1 MTEEETERYL
11 LLVTLLTSY
20 DIKNK
25 GVDVVSSG
33 LMRKILKR
41 LILRGH
47 CVTCALCGKEISN
60 ARDLTLDHIVP
71 RSCGGSDKLHNM
83 QPAHKHCNELKGN
96 KVSPDEIQAA
106 CADANDSPSEI
117 LERKK
122 KRKAA
127 GQKHRNV
134 KRIKPWE
141 LNNGHN
147 NSK

>member
-1 MTEEETERYL
+1 MTEAETERYL

-47 CVTCALCGKEISN
+47 CITCALCGKEISD
-60 ARDLTLDHIVP
+60 ACDLTLDHIVP

-106 CADANDSPSEI
+106 CAGANDSPSEI
-117 LERKK
+117 LDRKK
-122 KRKAA
+122 KRKEA

-141 LNNGHN
+141 IN
-147 NSK
+147 NSYNKCK